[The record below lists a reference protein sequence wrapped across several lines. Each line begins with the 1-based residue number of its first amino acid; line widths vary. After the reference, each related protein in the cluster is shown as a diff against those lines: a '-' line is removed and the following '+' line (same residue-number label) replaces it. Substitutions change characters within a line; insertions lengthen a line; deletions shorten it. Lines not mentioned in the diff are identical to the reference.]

1 MGPTNAVMSG
11 ESAFVGRARRDR
23 VAAACSGHSLAFGLL
38 GLMSVW
44 AVVYEL
50 AFTVFPGLL
59 GAVAFRG
66 IAPDVV
72 FLIAAA
78 LLIWRGLRG
87 ERGWALIGIGGLCWA
102 AGDIYW
108 TLVLGN
114 LANPPVPSLADAG
127 YLSFCPFAFAGI
139 LSLVRQ
145 RMSCVPK
152 ALAAD
157 SVAATLAVG
166 AVGAALVVQP
176 VVAHADGGGLA
187 VATNLAYPIFDL
199 LLLGLIVGATALGHW
214 RLNRTWALLAASV
227 LAFWIA
233 DSVYVVA
240 DATGTYTQND
250 WYNALWYWSPV
261 IAAWAAWVP
270 RGERA
275 SIRNPTSARGIVMP
289 VAFASVAISI
299 LVWSSFDGVGLIAI
313 VLSAGSLS
321 VVMGRLVLTWRDNAR
336 LLRASQDEAIT
347 DALTGLGN
355 RRALLAD
362 LERRLSTVGND
373 PPFTLVLFDLDGF
386 KQYNDTFGHLSGDA
400 LLLRLGRKLEA
411 QIAPGGRAYRIGGDE
426 FCALI
431 DAPEGVADYR
441 VEAAVGAL
449 FERGEGFAIG
459 CSCGSVVVPT
469 EAQDVSTALTIA
481 DQRMY
486 AQKRMGRASAARQ
499 SRDVLVSALGERN
512 PDLGAHGRDVA
523 ELACAVAVA
532 FSLPLEDIDAI
543 RQAAELHDVG
553 KVAIPD
559 AVLGKPTALDEDEWA
574 LMRRHTLIGEKIIAA
589 APDLSRVARL
599 VRSSHENFD
608 GSGYPDGLARREIP
622 LGSRIILV
630 CDAFDAMT
638 TDRPYRQAMDEAAAI
653 RELRRHAG
661 SQFDP
666 DVVEHFC
673 TALGAGRAG
682 ALPRAA

>member
-23 VAAACSGHSLAFGLL
+23 VVAACSGHSIAFGLL
-38 GLMSVW
+38 GVMSVW

-50 AFTVFPGLL
+50 AFTAFPGLL
-59 GAVAFRG
+59 GAVPFHG

-78 LLIWRGLRG
+78 LLIWRGLKG

-157 SVAATLAVG
+157 SAAATLAVG

-270 RGERA
+270 RGDRA
-275 SIRNPTSARGIVMP
+275 SVRNPTSARGIVMP
-289 VAFASVAISI
+289 VAFASVAIAI

-313 VLSAGSLS
+313 ALSAGSLS

-362 LERRLSTVGND
+362 LERRLSRVGND

-411 QIAPGGRAYRIGGDE
+411 QIGPGGRAYRIGGDE

-431 DAPEGVADYR
+431 DAPEVAADYR
-441 VEAAVGAL
+441 VEAAIGAL

-486 AQKRMGRASAARQ
+486 AQKRIGRVSAARQ
-499 SRDVLVSALGERN
+499 SKDVLLSALAERN

-523 ELACAVAVA
+523 ELAGAVAAA

-553 KVAIPD
+553 KVAITD
-559 AVLGKPTALDEDEWA
+559 VVLGKPTALDEDEWA
-574 LMRRHTLIGEKIIAA
+574 LMRQHTLIGEKIIAA
-589 APDLSRVARL
+589 APDLARVARL
-599 VRSSHENFD
+599 VRSSHENYD
-608 GSGYPDGLARREIP
+608 GSGYPDGLAKREIP

-638 TDRPYRQAMDEAAAI
+638 TDRPYRQAMDEAAAVQ
-653 RELRRHAG
+653 ELRRHAG

-673 TALGAGRAG
+673 AALGAGRAG
-682 ALPRAA
+682 TLPRAA

>member
-1 MGPTNAVMSG
+1 MSG

-23 VAAACSGHSLAFGLL
+23 VVAACSGRSLAFGVL
-38 GLMSVW
+38 GLISVW
-44 AVVYEL
+44 AVIYEL

-59 GAVAFRG
+59 GAVAYRG

-78 LLIWRGLRG
+78 LLIWRGLTG

-166 AVGAALVVQP
+166 AVAAALVVQP
-176 VVAHADGGGLA
+176 VVAHADGGVLA
-187 VATNLAYPIFDL
+187 VATNIAYPIFDL

-214 RLNRTWALLAASV
+214 RLNRTWVLLAASM

-289 VAFASVAISI
+289 VAFASVAIAI

-313 VLSAGSLS
+313 ALAAGSLS
-321 VVMGRLVLTWRDNAR
+321 VVMCRLVLTWRDNAR

-362 LERRLSTVGND
+362 LERRLSTVEDD
-373 PPFTLVLFDLDGF
+373 PPFTLVLLDLDGF

-400 LLLRLGRKLEA
+400 LLLHLGRKLEA
-411 QIAPGGRAYRIGGDE
+411 QIGPGGRAYRIGGDE

-431 DAPEGVADYR
+431 DAPEDAADYR

-486 AQKRMGRASAARQ
+486 AQKRMGRVSAARQ
-499 SRDVLVSALGERN
+499 SKDVLLSALAERD
-512 PDLGAHGRDVA
+512 PDLGAHGHDVA
-523 ELACAVAVA
+523 ELAAAVAAA

-553 KVAIPD
+553 KMAIPD
-559 AVLGKPTALDEDEWA
+559 VVLGKPTALDEEEWA

-589 APDLSRVARL
+589 APDLARVARL
-599 VRSSHENFD
+599 VRSSHEHYD
-608 GSGYPDGLARREIP
+608 GSGYPDGLTRREIP

-638 TDRPYRQAMDEAAAI
+638 TDRPYRQAMDQAAAV

-661 SQFDP
+661 TQFDP

-682 ALPRAA
+682 TLPRAA

>member
-1 MGPTNAVMSG
+1 VS
-11 ESAFVGRARRDR
+11 RARRGPP
-23 VAAACSGHSLAFGLL
+23 AAACLRQPTALAVLALL
-38 GLMSVW
+38 SVW
-44 AVVYEL
+44 GVTYEL
-50 AFTVFPGLL
+50 AFTVFPVLL
-59 GAVAFRG
+59 GAFPFRG
-66 IAPDVV
+66 IGPDVV

-78 LLIWRGLRG
+78 LLIWRGTGG

-127 YLSFCPFAFAGI
+127 YLSFCPLAFAGI

-145 RMSCVPK
+145 RMSRVPK

-157 SVAATLAVG
+157 SAAATLTVG

-176 VVAHADGGGLA
+176 VVAHADGGALA

-199 LLLGLIVGATALGHW
+199 LLLGLIVGATALGQW
-214 RLNRTWALLAASV
+214 RLNRTWVLLAASV
-227 LAFWIA
+227 MAFWIA

-240 DATGTYTQND
+240 DANGTYTQND

-270 RGERA
+270 RGDRA
-275 SIRNPTSARGIVMP
+275 SIRNPISARGIVMP
-289 VAFASVAISI
+289 VAFASVAIAI
-299 LVWSSFDGVGLIAI
+299 LVWSSFDRVGVIAI
-313 VLSAGSLS
+313 ALAAGSLS

-362 LERRLSTVGND
+362 LERRLSTVRD
-373 PPFTLVLFDLDGF
+373 DRPFTLVLFDLDGF
-386 KQYNDTFGHLSGDA
+386 KQYNDSFGHPAGDA
-400 LLLRLGRKLEA
+400 LLGRLGRKLEA
-411 QIAPGGRAYRIGGDE
+411 QVGAGGKVYRIGGDE

-431 DAPEGVADYR
+431 DAPQGTAGYE
-441 VEAAVGAL
+441 VETAASAL
-449 FERGEGFAIG
+449 FEQGDGFTIG
-459 CSCGSVVVPT
+459 CSYGSVFVPT
-469 EAQDVSTALTIA
+469 EAQSTSAALTIA

-486 AQKRMGRASAARQ
+486 AQKRMGRVSAARQ
-499 SRDVLVSALGERN
+499 SKDVLLSALGERSS
-512 PDLGAHGRDVA
+512 DLGAHGHDVA
-523 ELACAVAVA
+523 ELAGAVAAA
-532 FSLPLEDIDAI
+532 FSLPVEDIEVI

-559 AVLGKPTALDEDEWA
+559 VILHKPTALDDDEWA
-574 LMRRHTLIGEKIIAA
+574 LMRRHTLIGEKILAA
-589 APDLSRVARL
+589 APDLARVARL
-599 VRSSHENFD
+599 VRSSHENYD

-622 LGSRIILV
+622 LGSRIIAV

-638 TDRPYRQAMDEAAAI
+638 TDRPYRQAMEESDAV
-653 RELRRHAG
+653 RELRRCAG

-666 DVVEHFC
+666 DVVDRFC
-673 TALGAGRAG
+673 AALAAGGAGN
-682 ALPRAA
+682 LPRAA

>member
-1 MGPTNAVMSG
+1 MSG
-11 ESAFVGRARRDR
+11 ESACVRRARRGR
-23 VAAACSGHSLAFGLL
+23 LAAACPGTPAALGVLALLSLWG
-38 GLMSVW
+38 VT
-44 AVVYEL
+44 YEL

-59 GAVAFRG
+59 GAVPFRG

-78 LLIWRGLRG
+78 LLIWRGLNG
-87 ERGWALIGIGGLCWA
+87 ERGWVLIGIGGLCWA

-127 YLSFCPFAFAGI
+127 YLSFCPLAFTGI
-139 LSLVRQ
+139 LSLMRQ
-145 RMSCVPK
+145 RLSAAPK

-157 SVAATLAVG
+157 SAAATLAVG
-166 AVGAALVVQP
+166 ALGAALVVQP

-199 LLLGLIVGATALGHW
+199 LLLGLIVGATALGNW
-214 RLNRTWALLAASV
+214 RLNRTWVLLAASV

-233 DSVYVVA
+233 DSVYVVT
-240 DATGTYTQND
+240 DANGTYTQND

-261 IAAWAAWVP
+261 LAALAGWVP
-270 RGERA
+270 GRVSVSA
-275 SIRNPTSARGIVMP
+275 SARLSARGIVMP
-289 VAFASVAISI
+289 VAFASVAIAI
-299 LVWSSFDGVGLIAI
+299 LVWSSFDRVGTIAI
-313 VLSAGSLS
+313 ALAAGSLS

-362 LERRLSTVGND
+362 LERRLSTVRD
-373 PPFTLVLFDLDGF
+373 DLPFTLVLLDLDGF
-386 KQYNDTFGHLSGDA
+386 KQYNDSFGHLAGDA
-400 LLLRLGRKLEA
+400 LLGRLGRKLEA
-411 QIAPGGRAYRIGGDE
+411 QVGSGGKVYRIGGDE
-426 FCALI
+426 FCTLI
-431 DAPEGVADYR
+431 DAPHNVAGYR
-441 VEAAVGAL
+441 VEMAASAL
-449 FERGEGFAIG
+449 FEQGEGFTIG
-459 CSCGSVVVPT
+459 CSSGSVVVPA
-469 EAQDVSTALTIA
+469 EAQDASTALTIA

-486 AQKRMGRASAARQ
+486 AQKRMGRVSAARQ
-499 SRDVLVSALGERN
+499 SKDVLLSALGERN
-512 PDLGAHGRDVA
+512 PDLGAHGHDVA
-523 ELACAVAVA
+523 EMAVAVA
-532 FSLPLEDIDAI
+532 AAFSLAVEDIEVI

-559 AVLGKPTALDEDEWA
+559 SILDKPTALDDAEWA
-574 LMRRHTLIGEKIIAA
+574 LVRRHTLIGEKILAA
-589 APDLSRVARL
+589 APDLARVARL
-599 VRSSHENFD
+599 VRSSHESYD

-622 LGSRIILV
+622 LGSRIIAV

-638 TDRPYRQAMDEAAAI
+638 TDRPYRQAMADADAV
-653 RELRRHAG
+653 RELRRCAG

-666 DVVEHFC
+666 DVVERFC
-673 TALGAGRAG
+673 AALAAGKAG
-682 ALPRAA
+682 TLRRAA